1 MTILDECIPLNRLDA
16 VPLGDLLNDQLLKNF
31 FGLSRSRDPKEAQI
45 SLYGG
50 WGPLG
55 SRIRAFERFEG

>member
-1 MTILDECIPLNRLDA
+1 MTCPHVACKMITT
-16 VPLGDLLNDQLLKNF
+16 KF
-31 FGLSRSRDPKEAQI
+31 FFDWSRSRDPKEAQI

-50 WGPLG
+50 LGPFG

>member
-1 MTILDECIPLNRLDA
+1 MELELFDFN
-16 VPLGDLLNDQLLKNF
+16 PLGDPF
-31 FGLSRSRDPKEAQI
+31 FGWSRSRDPKEAQI

-50 WGPLG
+50 WGPFG